1 VLRPAVLAL
10 AALSVLAA
18 CGRNIEN
25 KEQVRA
31 DVLDHLAKNTGLDL
45 KALDVDIN
53 NVVFEKNQAKATVA
67 FRPKG
72 VSSINDGMVMVY
84 TLQPKNG
91 HWVVVGRA
99 DSQGYGFGAS
109 PADPGLPPGHPSVN
123 GLPPGHPGV
132 DGRAPSL
139 PQGSGSGTGQTQ

>member
-10 AALSVLAA
+10 AAFCLLAG

-31 DVLDHLAKNTGLDL
+31 DILDHLAKNTGLDL
-45 KALDVDIN
+45 KSLDVDVN

-84 TLQPKNG
+84 TLEPKNG

-99 DSQGYGFGAS
+99 DSQGHGFGAS
-109 PADPGLPPGHPSVN
+109 PANPALPPGHPSVN

-132 DGRAPSL
+132 DGGAQLTPERPAA
-139 PQGSGSGTGQTQ
+139 GAGQTQ